1 MEKTNHQYFLKEV
14 YLTSANEQRNF
25 QFRKFMYIV
34 FARKRSR
41 KCTIFTLDHMLAQL
55 KICKQNELTAYISTQ
70 PLLMIPL
77 SFHHKTEEL
86 LRSERS
92 LLALGYVLAS
102 LMRHL
107 VLQGTCIFLKCF
119 ALQFEIDYK
128 NMCMCLWPQITRCN
142 NEKKYNSVNYYQ

>member
-1 MEKTNHQYFLKEV
+1 MKFGIMEKTSHQYFLKKV
-14 YLTSANEQRNF
+14 YLTSANEQRHFHF

-41 KCTIFTLDHMLAQL
+41 KCAIFTLDRMLAQL

-92 LLALGYVLAS
+92 LLALGYILAS

-107 VLQGTCIFLKCF
+107 VLQSTGIFLKCF
-119 ALQFEIDYK
+119 ALQFDR
-128 NMCMCLWPQITRCN
+128 L
-142 NEKKYNSVNYYQ
+142 